1 MRSGCEAAQTGGC
14 RGGGE
19 TRRLH
24 GGTMEPPHDRRL
36 LLHFATVPCSLPPSQ
51 LQVMLADG
59 CSLPTDQQAAVAASQ
74 SGGKACPLSLLQ
86 PEKALLLA
94 RWQCLLED
102 KAQLTALL
110 QLARGACCCKQCMC
124 HDQQQRCGSVLRAS
138 RMCGNR
144 THSGRKRAA
153 VRSTRAHKGGM
164 NRQAHMPGTGHR
176 HDRSLTRTSGLVIL
190 CRVKP
195 AGWVGHPK

>member
-1 MRSGCEAAQTGGC
+1 MRSGCEAVQTVGC
-14 RGGGE
+14 GGGGE

-24 GGTMEPPHDRRL
+24 GGTMEPPPDRRL
-36 LLHFATVPCSLPPSQ
+36 LLQFATVPCSLPPSQ

-59 CSLPTDQQAAVAASQ
+59 RSLPSDQQAAVAAG

-110 QLARGACCCKQCMC
+110 QLARGARWCKQLMR
-124 HDQQQRCGSVLRAS
+124 HDQQQRCGSVPRGSRKVLWEQDTLRQEESSSALNKS
-138 RMCGNR
+138 PQRWHLQTGI
-144 THSGRKRAA
+144 HSGHRA
-153 VRSTRAHKGGM
+153 
-164 NRQAHMPGTGHR
+164 QA
-176 HDRSLTRTSGLVIL
+176 
-190 CRVKP
+190 
-195 AGWVGHPK
+195 